1 MISIDKKCTEPLT
14 ILWKKVWLKSYIDM
28 NTAEKKCKNWFQ
40 KRHFKLMNYAVFGK
54 TMVNLRDDR
63 DIKILTTEKER
74 II

>member
-1 MISIDKKCTEPLT
+1 MISIDKKCTESLT
-14 ILWKKVWLKSYIDM
+14 IFWKKVWLKSYIDM

-40 KRHFKLMNYAVFGK
+40 KRYFKLMNYAVFGK
-54 TMVNLRDDR
+54 IMENLRDDR

>member
-1 MISIDKKCTEPLT
+1 
-14 ILWKKVWLKSYIDM
+14 
-28 NTAEKKCKNWFQ
+28 
-40 KRHFKLMNYAVFGK
+40 MNYAVFGK